1 VTVTQADVGSRV
13 SLRRVVEAGVADV
26 VGDLVSW
33 TDGVLSVRRRDGK
46 IIPVAE
52 TDLLAGKVVPPPPP
66 RPDQ

>member
-1 VTVTQADVGSRV
+1 MTQADVGSRV

-33 TDGVLSVRRRDGK
+33 EGGVLSVRRRDGK

-52 TDLLAGKVVPPPPP
+52 ADLLAGRVVPPAPERPP
-66 RPDQ
+66 R